1 MYPFNK
7 LIAISFFFSW
17 QVVLIIKSREISSVE
32 EGECMK
38 SEKINNRINS

>member
-1 MYPFNK
+1 MYALNE
-7 LIAISFFFSW
+7 LSVISYFFLSW
-17 QVVLIIKSREISSVE
+17 QVVLIIKEISSVE

>member
-1 MYPFNK
+1 MNWLLYH
-7 LIAISFFFSW
+7 IFFLSW
-17 QVVLIIKSREISSVE
+17 QVVLIIKEISSVE

>member
-1 MYPFNK
+1 MYALNE
-7 LIAISFFFSW
+7 LLYHIFFLSW
-17 QVVLIIKSREISSVE
+17 QVVLIIKEIASVE

>member
-1 MYPFNK
+1 MYALNE
-7 LIAISFFFSW
+7 LLYHFFFLSW
-17 QVVLIIKSREISSVE
+17 QVVLIIKEISSVE